1 MGDPASE
8 KLSSTSVYRSGA
20 PLRAGILTP
29 LAAVLLLGMTGAV
42 GADSG
47 APPPDDAK
55 VRVLALYIPLADH
68 YAALV
73 AFERYRDQMQYAD
86 FQIEKMPNRDLLRAK
101 FRSGQAE
108 MAFVI
113 RGRTGT
119 TTRLRGGFGQ

>member
-73 AFERYRDQMQYAD
+73 AYDRYRDQMEYAD
-86 FQIEKMPNRDLLRAK
+86 FKIEQTPN
-101 FRSGQAE
+101 
-108 MAFVI
+108 
-113 RGRTGT
+113 
-119 TTRLRGGFGQ
+119 